1 MAKKPSSRKSYELPW
16 QFEPRLATDHLGSQK
31 YSTSTRAMG
40 ELVANALD
48 AGASRIE
55 ITLGHNPLGGLDSL
69 SITDT
74 GRGISR
80 ADLAG
85 RFVVVGV
92 QPASQSDAA
101 TRLGR
106 FGVGRLAVH
115 RIGSLSEWTTV
126 AEEPGAGRVRSRF
139 HLSSLEQGPLSVDE
153 ELVPASTPLGTSI
166 VVSNLRDSADETLTV
181 KRIADD
187 LSAQF
192 CGFLLGN
199 TARQIVVQGEA
210 LDVHKMIASQETES
224 IPSTDQIPNAATLHH
239 LLLNYPVERSRFP
252 AQVIFSAKGRTVASV
267 HPQDSPSP
275 DYLGL
280 VECPYLDSIV
290 ASNRESLI
298 EMDETYARLKEAA
311 LDRVRDF
318 ATRYR
323 STEKR
328 RFLERA
334 RSEEFYPYRNAAAD
348 SVTGVKQVIYDVV
361 LEKVNEHA
369 NLEAMTKRQQAVVF
383 RLLDR
388 SLQNENLLE
397 ILHEVARLSDEDM
410 EKFRQVLERT
420 TLDSIIRLSS
430 EVTARLSF
438 LNVLH
443 ELVYGDVSRHLKE
456 RTQLHRILEPQCW
469 LFGPR
474 FHLATSDQNFRE
486 VVRRHREEAGLECA
500 DELQLASIKALTDIP
515 DLFLASKRDFPV
527 EPKHHHLLV
536 ELKAPKVTMG
546 TKELEQVRRYART
559 IQASSQFEKTT
570 TRWDVVLIS
579 AAASAEAEFERNQE
593 GRPAGCVLESKNLT
607 VWALVWSE
615 VITRARDEMHL
626 VQEHLQTKSQELT
639 VSEYLRSNFP
649 DILEQIETGA
659 GHSKQPPG

>member
-1 MAKKPSSRKSYELPW
+1 MEKSASARRSYELQW

-31 YSTSTRAMG
+31 YSTSSRALG

-55 ITLGHNPLGGLDSL
+55 MAITHNALGGVESLLVKDS
-69 SITDT
+69 
-74 GRGISR
+74 GQGMGPEE
-80 ADLAG
+80 LAS
-85 RFVVVGV
+85 RFVIVGV
-92 QPASQSDAA
+92 APSSKADSS

-115 RIGSLSEWTTV
+115 RIGSLSDWVTV
-126 AEEPGAGRVRSRF
+126 AEQPDMVRIRSRF
-139 HLSSLEQGPLSVDE
+139 QLSSLNQTALQVE
-153 ELVPASTPLGTSI
+153 EEVVSSDTPLGTSI
-166 VVSNLRDSADETLTV
+166 TISNLRDSDGEALTPA
-181 KRIADD
+181 RIAAD
-187 LSAQF
+187 LGAQF

-199 TARQIVVQGEA
+199 PSRQLVIQGEP
-210 LDVHKMIASQETES
+210 LDVQKMIASQEKETLPPTEHV
-224 IPSTDQIPNAATLHH
+224 PSESTLHH
-239 LLLNYPVERSRFP
+239 LLLHYPVERSRFP
-252 AQVIFSAKGRTVASV
+252 AQVVFSAKGRMVASV
-267 HPQDSPSP
+267 QPQDVPSP
-275 DYLGL
+275 TYLGL

-290 ASNRESLI
+290 SSNRETLI
-298 EMDETYARLKEAA
+298 EMDEAFSRLKVATLEHVRQFAERYRA
-311 LDRVRDF
+311 LDN
-318 ATRYR
+318 
-323 STEKR
+323 R

-334 RSEEFYPYRNAAAD
+334 RREDFYPYRDGAVD
-348 SVTGVKQVIYDVV
+348 SVTGVKQVIYDAV

-369 NLEAMTKRQQAVVF
+369 NVEGMTKRQQAVVF

-397 ILHEVARLSDEDM
+397 ILHEVARLSDADM

-443 ELVYGDVSRHLKE
+443 ELVYGDVSKHLKE
-456 RTQLHRILEPQCW
+456 RTQLHRILEPQSW

-486 VVRRHREEAGLECA
+486 VVRRHRDLAGLAAVDEEAL
-500 DELQLASIKALTDIP
+500 LQTKTLADIP
-515 DLFLASKRDFPV
+515 DLYMVTSRDYPV

-536 ELKAPKVTMG
+536 ELKAPTASLG
-546 TKELEQVRRYART
+546 TKQLEQVRRYART
-559 IQASSQFEKTT
+559 VQSSAQFDKTT

-579 AAASAEAEFERNQE
+579 ANATAEAEFERNQE
-593 GRPAGCVLESKNLT
+593 GHPPGQVLESKNLT
-607 VWALVWSE
+607 VWAFVWSE

-626 VQEHLQTKSQELT
+626 VQQHLQSKSQELT

-649 DILEQIETGA
+649 EILEQISAHKGK
-659 GHSKQPPG
+659 S